1 MWITL
6 YRLQRKPYTIPFL
19 NVYFIQYAF
28 SVYFWGYA
36 FVLVMQYSTRCL
48 RSACLPLGGDG
59 YEDDHDRQSLKHLP
73 MSHSKRNTT
82 AVPFP

>member
-1 MWITL
+1 MHL
-6 YRLQRKPYTIPFL
+6 F
-19 NVYFIQYAF
+19 FA
-28 SVYFWGYA
+28 
-36 FVLVMQYSTRCL
+36 RCL

-82 AVPFP
+82 AVPFPWRIIIVLPGTLVLRQDPGKEDMMKLA